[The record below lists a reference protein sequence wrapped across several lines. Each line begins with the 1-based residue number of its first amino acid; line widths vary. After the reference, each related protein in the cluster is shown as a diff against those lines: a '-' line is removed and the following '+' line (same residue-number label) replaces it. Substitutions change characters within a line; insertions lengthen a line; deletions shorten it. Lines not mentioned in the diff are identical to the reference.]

1 MSVTIQYAYFKQ
13 QCWLYRRNYPKE
25 LQAVLGSALK
35 QSLKTGDARVAKA
48 RAAEVNAKFEEIV
61 TKAKAGVHTEKP
73 VAVRVV
79 APVFNPVVL
88 VGRLTVGELAKQYLE
103 VLGGQENLVT
113 IDACITRL
121 RLTLK
126 DRSIV
131 DERKLKA
138 LGAAGVVKLGEQN
151 LQVILGPLAE
161 IIAGEMKALR

>member
-1 MSVTIQYAYFKQ
+1 VFFG
-13 QCWLYRRNYPKE
+13 LYYVVFR
-25 LQAVLGSALK
+25 AVIAK
-35 QSLKTGDARVAKA
+35 FNLKTPGREDDEAV
-48 RAAEVNAKFEEIV
+48 
-61 TKAKAGVHTEKP
+61 P
-73 VAVRVV
+73 VQAQTTDR
-79 APVFNPVVL
+79 
-88 VGRLTVGELAKQYLE
+88 TELAKQYLE

>member
-1 MSVTIQYAYFKQ
+1 MLIK
-13 QCWLYRRNYPKE
+13 
-25 LQAVLGSALK
+25 ALD
-35 QSLKTGDARVAKA
+35 LKTPGREDKA
-48 RAAEVNAKFEEIV
+48 ADVVTEEANSNTEEGLTQLATSYIAAVGGTDNL
-61 TKAKAGVHTEKP
+61 KA
-73 VAVRVV
+73 
-79 APVFNPVVL
+79 
-88 VGRLTVGELAKQYLE
+88 
-103 VLGGQENLVT
+103 